1 MTIGLWYSYAPT
13 MADPKRPTQLGE
25 LERAVMTHLWDEGRA
40 DAKAVFAAI
49 GKPRRI
55 TLNTVQ
61 STVERLYRKGL
72 LRREKVSHAYVYA
85 PRVSR
90 EEYGA
95 EVMHGV
101 VRDLLGGKLEP
112 VLAAFVDLTA
122 RVGKSELSRLELLV
136 SERKEREAEK

>member
-1 MTIGLWYSYAPT
+1 
-13 MADPKRPTQLGE
+13 MADPKRPTPLGE

-40 DAKAVFAAI
+40 DAKTVFAAI

-72 LRREKVSHAYVYA
+72 LTREKVSHAYVYA

-136 SERKEREAEK
+136 SERKEREAKN

>member
-1 MTIGLWYSYAPT
+1 V
-13 MADPKRPTQLGE
+13 ADPKTPTQLGD
-25 LERAVMTHLWDEGRA
+25 LERAVMMHLWDEGRG
-40 DAKAVFAAI
+40 DAKAVFATI

-72 LRREKVSHAYVYA
+72 LTREKVSHAYVYA

-90 EEYGA
+90 EEYGV

-122 RVGKSELSRLELLV
+122 RVGHSELSRLERLV
-136 SERKEREAEK
+136 SERKELEAKK

>member
-1 MTIGLWYSYAPT
+1 VGDDKTSLP
-13 MADPKRPTQLGE
+13 LGD
-25 LERAVMTHLWDEGRA
+25 LERAVMVHLWDEGRA
-40 DAKAVFAAI
+40 DAKAIFASI
-49 GKPRRI
+49 GKPRQI
-55 TLNTVQ
+55 TLNTIQ

-72 LRREKVSHAYVYA
+72 LTREKVSHAYVYA

-95 EVMHGV
+95 EIIHGV

-122 RVGKSELSRLELLV
+122 RVGRSELTRLERLV
-136 SERKEREAEK
+136 SERKEREAGK